1 VVYGWVV
8 THNRPWGLIMAAAS
22 AATLGLVF
30 VVFAAISAAGGHG
43 IFSLQIGLLLAAY
56 GLLLIA
62 SAVGVWQRRMW
73 ARGPLAAFSLMAGF
87 GFGEYLKD
95 QAWMWLLVLLALAA
109 VVGVVLPS
117 TTGALQRAKPSEQPQ
132 PPAAPQK

>member
-1 VVYGWVV
+1 MPRGARAPPRSSAHVYD
-8 THNRPWGLIMAAAS
+8 NSLAS
-22 AATLGLVF
+22 LVF